1 MQKLL
6 WCTGNNI
13 LALFG
18 LIFCGSEEPL
28 NKVFLHLQ
36 GQDFFFFFFQK
47 ALLDIKNID
56 HNIANLTPLT

>member
-6 WCTGNNI
+6 WCAGSNI

-28 NKVFLHLQ
+28 NQVFLYLQ
-36 GQDFFFFFFQK
+36 GHVMFLKK
-47 ALLDIKNID
+47 ALLCIKNID
-56 HNIANLTPLT
+56 HNIANLPSLT